1 LEIKNYQEGI
11 KLMNFKETLN
21 LPKTHFPMK
30 ANLAK
35 REPEQLKKWE
45 DKKLYDKILSISKT
59 RDKYILHD
67 GPPYANGHIHIGT
80 ALNKILK
87 DFIIKSKFMAGYNSV
102 YIPGWDCHGLPIE
115 HQVDKEL
122 GDKKKDLSKAEI
134 REKCRAFAK
143 KFVEIQKEEF
153 KRLGVFGKWEDPYLT
168 MSFDYEATITREF
181 GKFVANDMVY
191 KGKKPIYWC
200 ASCKTALAEAEV
212 EYMDHVTPS
221 IYVKFPAISDFG
233 EIFPSLKGK
242 KIFVVIWT
250 TTPWTIP
257 ANLAIALHP
266 DYDYVAIEINDEV
279 YITAE
284 YLAPVVMQKVGKKD
298 YKIIEK
304 FPGKKLEGLKCSHPF
319 INRESVIVMADYVT
333 LDTGTGCVHTAPGHG
348 QEDYETAL
356 KYGLDIYTPVDDD
369 GRFTNDV
376 PFFAGQFVF
385 DANEAVNKKLKEIGA
400 LLAEEEFTHSY
411 PHCWRCKNPIIF
423 RATEQWFISMDKKG
437 LRKKALKII
446 DKDVKWIPKWGK
458 DRIYSMIS
466 NRPDWCISRQRSWGV
481 PITIFYCKQCG
492 TKLKD
497 QKVIEYVADIF
508 EKEGAD
514 AWFKR
519 DAKDLIPKGIKCLN
533 CGAEDFIKEFDI
545 LDVWFDSG
553 VSYAAVCEK
562 REELKSP
569 ADLYLEGS
577 DQHRGWFHSS
587 LLASVGTRGKA
598 PYHAVLT
605 HGFVVD
611 GEGRKMSKS
620 MNNVIA
626 PNEIIDKFGAEI
638 LRLWVASE
646 DYRNDIKISNE
657 ILSRLTE
664 AYRKIRNTSRY
675 ILGNLHDF
683 NWESDHIPYEEMEE
697 IDRWILNRF
706 HRMIDKVLK
715 AYENFEF
722 YTIYHSLYNFCN
734 VDLSAFYL
742 DILKDRIYTVKPSS
756 FVRRSAQTA
765 LFEIIYG
772 MAKLMAPIFVFTAE
786 EIWENITFK
795 DKEESVHLASFP
807 VSDSKK
813 IDDNLEN
820 RWEKIIEIRD
830 IVDIELEKAR
840 KDKKIGLSLDARVEL
855 YLPDKLY
862 ETFKD
867 MEKDFKHIFIVSQV
881 ELKKGDKKGEII
893 AKVDKAQGEKCPRCW
908 NYDPSVTISSY
919 EPRICKRCEQ
929 ELKEMHKI

>member
-1 LEIKNYQEGI
+1 
-11 KLMNFKETLN
+11 MNFKETLN

-385 DANEAVNKKLKEIGA
+385 DANEAVNKKLKEVGA

>member
-1 LEIKNYQEGI
+1 
-11 KLMNFKETLN
+11 MNFKETLN

>member
-1 LEIKNYQEGI
+1 
-11 KLMNFKETLN
+11 MNFKETLN

-35 REPEQLKKWE
+35 REPDQLKKWE

-385 DANEAVNKKLKEIGA
+385 DANEAVNKKLKEVGA

-881 ELKKGDKKGEII
+881 ELKKVIKKV
-893 AKVDKAQGEKCPRCW
+893 K
-908 NYDPSVTISSY
+908 S
-919 EPRICKRCEQ
+919 
-929 ELKEMHKI
+929 

>member
-1 LEIKNYQEGI
+1 
-11 KLMNFKETLN
+11 MNFKETLN

-385 DANEAVNKKLKEIGA
+385 DANEAVNKKLKEVGA

-519 DAKDLIPKGIKCLN
+519 DAKDLVPKGIKCLN

>member
-1 LEIKNYQEGI
+1 
-11 KLMNFKETLN
+11 
-21 LPKTHFPMK
+21 
-30 ANLAK
+30 
-35 REPEQLKKWE
+35 
-45 DKKLYDKILSISKT
+45 
-59 RDKYILHD
+59 KYILHD

>member
-1 LEIKNYQEGI
+1 
-11 KLMNFKETLN
+11 MNFKETLN

-385 DANEAVNKKLKEIGA
+385 DANEAVNKKLKEVGA

-867 MEKDFKHIFIVSQV
+867 MEKNFKHIFIVSQV